1 MIRSVVFLI
10 AALVSASASAAGT
23 AVELYRN
30 PNCGCCEAHAE
41 YLRGHGFDVEVI
53 ASEDLASIKSRHGV
67 TRQLAACHTA
77 LIDGYVVEGH
87 VPVDSIERLL
97 EERPDVAGIAV
108 PGMPVGSPGMGMER
122 GLKEPLRVW
131 TIPSQSGDQ
140 PALYATYRT
149 LPANG

>member
-10 AALVSASASAAGT
+10 ASLVSANAFAASIE
-23 AVELYRN
+23 VDLYRN

-41 YLRGHGFDVEVI
+41 YLRSHGFDVDVI
-53 ASEDLASIKSRHGV
+53 AADDLSSVKARHGV

-77 LIDGYVVEGH
+77 LVDGYVVEGH

-122 GLKEPLRVW
+122 GLREPLRVW
-131 TIPSQSGDQ
+131 TIPSQTGAT
-140 PALYATYRT
+140 PGLFATYQA